1 MEGVKPQTRI
11 VCSKMAEQEQI
22 AQGSLGSSHRNT
34 HAIVLKRA
42 TQQQQEKAIAFL
54 NSTRMDLVIQQ
65 RLSEKAEV
73 PLKRGT
79 FFLHSYPSKIES
91 GFIVLLEDNPPIFL
105 RYNLSKK
112 ERERSNQPVC
122 NILRL
127 RTSAAVNEGTVLVA
141 SIDTVNHKMY
151 LEDVHI
157 WRNDYIFA
165 RKTFIERR
173 TYMKDFVE
181 KHWISDVRLL
191 GGIITEVI
199 QPMPLASY
207 ESLLSEK
214 NYMKIV
220 FLPNSPGKRRFT
232 FALNETVAR
241 IGEGFY
247 GRADDSGGRKPP
259 PLTPCYEDG
268 RKPPT
273 PCYED
278 GRKSSSVIGERK
290 PNKSE
295 EQLRNVTQLPEQGQ
309 LRPLKAKAIRV
320 PMLPDVYELYTIG
333 DTTTIADN
341 FLGRGCV
348 QDLALSKLLNTHG
361 KEIDVQIAY
370 TTEFKRY
377 EIVGLYTS

>member
-1 MEGVKPQTRI
+1 
-11 VCSKMAEQEQI
+11 MAEQQQI

-34 HAIVLKRA
+34 HAIILKKA

-65 RLSEKAEV
+65 RLSEKAEI

-79 FFLHSYPSKIES
+79 FFLHTYASKMEP
-91 GFIVLLEDNPPIFL
+91 GFIVFLENNPPIFV

-112 ERERSNQPVC
+112 ERERSNQPIC
-122 NILRL
+122 YILRL
-127 RTSAAVNEGTVLVA
+127 RVSAVVNEGTVLVA

-151 LEDVHI
+151 LEDIHV
-157 WRNDYIFA
+157 WANDYIFA
-165 RKTFIERR
+165 RKTYVERR

-199 QPMPLASY
+199 QPLPLASY

-214 NYMKIV
+214 NYMKIM

-241 IGEGFY
+241 ISNGFY
-247 GRADDSGGRKPP
+247 GRAGDS
-259 PLTPCYEDG
+259 E
-268 RKPPT
+268 
-273 PCYED
+273 
-278 GRKSSSVIGERK
+278 V
-290 PNKSE
+290 NKSIM
-295 EQLRNVTQLPEQGQ
+295 QKTNPVAIQVTKNIVESSNAVE
-309 LRPLKAKAIRV
+309 KTHTVAKAVRV

-333 DTTTIADN
+333 NTNTIADI

-348 QDLALSKLLNTHG
+348 QDLSLSKLLNTHG
-361 KEIDVQIAY
+361 SEIDVKIAY

-377 EIVGLYTS
+377 EIIGLEVP

>member
-1 MEGVKPQTRI
+1 
-11 VCSKMAEQEQI
+11 MAEQEQI

-42 TQQQQEKAIAFL
+42 TNEQKEKAIAFL

-79 FFLHSYPSKIES
+79 FFLQTYASKIES
-91 GFIVLLEDNPPIFL
+91 GFIVLLEDNPPIFI

-112 ERERSNQPVC
+112 ERDAGPVC

-151 LEDVHI
+151 LEDIHV

-165 RKTFIERR
+165 RKTFVERR
-173 TYMKDFVE
+173 TYMKEFVE

-333 DTTTIADN
+333 DTTPIADN

-361 KEIDVQIAY
+361 KEIDVQISY

-377 EIVGLYTS
+377 EIVGLYAP

>member
-247 GRADDSGGRKPP
+247 GRADDS
-259 PLTPCYEDG
+259 EA
-268 RKPPT
+268 
-273 PCYED
+273 
-278 GRKSSSVIGERK
+278 
-290 PNKSE
+290 NKSIVQKTNPVAIQITKNIVE
-295 EQLRNVTQLPEQGQ
+295 SSNAVEKTHTV
-309 LRPLKAKAIRV
+309 AKAIRV

-377 EIVGLYTS
+377 EIVGLYAS